1 MIRTNKVQFDCLKF
15 IERWQ
20 TVQEISRATDR
31 AVNSCTMT
39 MTTLIAQG
47 RAESRI
53 VPNEDRSHGAPYK
66 TKAYRRT
73 QAGTEA
79 VAAFETWVPQRGL
92 KKAVVKPPER
102 TGTNPFEW
110 RTYAQPVPL
119 KVEARVNMRRPKSED
134 SKLKNYEI

>member
-15 IERWQ
+15 IEHWQ
-20 TVQEISRATDR
+20 TVQEISRATER

-79 VAAFETWVPQRGL
+79 VADRFIRCQRWGVDAAALRDIPPIVDFYEELLRNATGGQMEQWVGAVHSVKGL
-92 KKAVVKPPER
+92 IQVQGMVV
-102 TGTNPFEW
+102 
-110 RTYAQPVPL
+110 
-119 KVEARVNMRRPKSED
+119 
-134 SKLKNYEI
+134 